1 MLEFSIIFFYCN
13 SSFYTRLYGF
23 RIGHGETM
31 EKRLFAIDGH
41 ALSYRAYYAFIK
53 NPLTN
58 SKGQNISAIFGFARM
73 LIKLIREEKP
83 DYLVVAF
90 DPPGKTFRFEM
101 FADYKANRLKMP
113 DDLRPQIEEIKRMVA
128 EIGIAV
134 IESPNHEA
142 DDVLGSIAKK
152 YSSAALK
159 VILVTS
165 DKDAYQ
171 LVDDTI
177 MIYANKK
184 GITEHE
190 MYDRVTVTEK
200 LGIVPEQVIDYMA
213 LVGDTSDNVP
223 GVRGI
228 GEKTA
233 QKLIKEYGSL
243 DNLYKNIISIK
254 GKLREQLEQGK
265 ESAYLSR
272 ELVTIRTNIDIPIEL
287 EKLKAPLLETG
298 AAYSYFMKMEMPSI
312 AGELGAG
319 TEVKKRTSTEIKEY
333 IAITSQKE
341 LEEAIKEI
349 TNAGVVSVDTETT
362 ALSPV
367 DAELVGISLSVREHS
382 GWYLPIIE
390 KSLFSQDVLDAS
402 NALSLIKPILEDE
415 KILKVGQNIKFD
427 INVLRGAG
435 IELRGTAFDTM
446 IASYLLNPGERNHNM
461 DDMAKRH
468 LDYTTITYDELVGK
482 GKKAVSITDVPL
494 ERLAEYAIEDADI
507 TFRLYNFFKPKIESD
522 EELKELF
529 DKVEMPL
536 VEVLAKMEWHG
547 VKIDIS
553 HFRMLSEENASL
565 LAKAENE
572 IYRIAGGP
580 FNINSTRELSN
591 LLFNRLKLK
600 PVKKTKT
607 GFSTDISVLEE
618 IKGSHEIID
627 HLIEYRTLIKLKSTY
642 IDALPKLVS
651 SKTGRLHTSYNQT
664 IVATGRLSSS
674 SPNLQNI
681 PVREEMGRRIRE
693 GFVPE
698 KGFCFMS
705 ADYSQIELRLAAH
718 LSNDERMIRAFK
730 EGLDIHSI
738 TAASVFG
745 VPIEEVS
752 PDMRRQAKII
762 NFATIY
768 GVSPYGLSQQADI
781 SVQQAAEFIKKHFE
795 TYPGLERYI
804 NETIEFAR
812 KNGFV
817 KTLLGRRRPLPE
829 INSDAKF
836 QREGA
841 ERVAINTPI
850 QGTSA
855 DMIKVAMVKIQ
866 KELDAKKLK
875 SKMILQVHD
884 ELVFEVFES
893 EKETVREIVRYEME
907 NAISLSVPVV
917 VDIGWGNN
925 WAAAH

>member
-1 MLEFSIIFFYCN
+1 
-13 SSFYTRLYGF
+13 
-23 RIGHGETM
+23 M

-41 ALSYRAYYAFIK
+41 ALCYRAYYAFIK

-73 LIKLIREEKP
+73 LIKLIQEEKP

-90 DPPGKTFRFEM
+90 DPPHKTFRFEM
-101 FADYKANRLKMP
+101 FPDYKANRLKMP
-113 DDLRPQIEEIKRMVA
+113 DDLRPQIDEIKRMVA
-128 EIGIAV
+128 ELGIPV
-134 IESPNHEA
+134 LESPDHEA

-152 YSSAALK
+152 YSSPSLK
-159 VILVTS
+159 VVLVTG

-171 LVDDTI
+171 LVDDNI
-177 MIYANKK
+177 IIYANKK
-184 GITEHE
+184 GIAEHE
-190 MYDRVTVTEK
+190 MYDRDAIAKK
-200 LGIVPEQVIDYMA
+200 LGITPAQVIDYMA
-213 LVGDTSDNVP
+213 LVGDTSDNIP

-233 QKLIKEYGSL
+233 QKLIREYGSL
-243 DNLYKNIISIK
+243 DNLYQNIASIK

-272 ELVTIRTNIDIPIEL
+272 DLVTIRTNIDIPVEL
-287 EKLKAPLLETG
+287 EKLKPPLLETG
-298 AAYSYFMKMEMPSI
+298 AAHSYFVKMEMPSI
-312 AGELGAG
+312 AKELGGDA
-319 TEVKKRTSTEIKEY
+319 EDRSTSTENKEY
-333 IAITSQKE
+333 ITIKSPKE
-341 LEEAIKEI
+341 LEEAIEAIK
-349 TNAGVVSVDTETT
+349 NARAVSVDTETT
-362 ALSPV
+362 ALSPM
-367 DAELVGISLSVREHS
+367 DAELVGISLSVREHA
-382 GWYLPIIE
+382 GWYLPIVQ
-390 KSLFSQDVLDAS
+390 KSLFSADIMDAS
-402 NALSLIKPILEDE
+402 EALSRIKPILEDE
-415 KILKVGQNIKFD
+415 KIIKIGQNIKYD
-427 INVLRGAG
+427 IIVLRSAG

-468 LDYTTITYDELVGK
+468 LGYTTITYGDLVGK
-482 GKKAVSITDVPL
+482 GKKAVAITDVPL

-507 TFRLYNFFKPKIESD
+507 TFRLYNFFRPKIESD
-522 EELKELF
+522 AEIKRLF
-529 DKVEMPL
+529 STVEMPL

-553 HFRMLSEENASL
+553 HFHMLSEENASL
-565 LAKAENE
+565 LAKAESE

-580 FNINSTRELSN
+580 FNINSTKELSDF
-591 LLFNRLKLK
+591 LFNRLKLK

-618 IKGSHEIID
+618 LKGRHEIID

-651 SKTGRLHTSYNQT
+651 PKTGRIHTSYNQT

-698 KGFCFMS
+698 NGYIFMS

-745 VPIEEVS
+745 VPIEEVT

-781 SVQQAAEFIKKHFE
+781 SVQEAAEFIKKHFE

-812 KNGFV
+812 KNGYV
-817 KTLLGRRRPLPE
+817 KTLLGRRRPLPD

-855 DMIKVAMVKIQ
+855 DMIKVAMVNIQ
-866 KELDAKKLK
+866 KELDARKFKTR
-875 SKMILQVHD
+875 MILQVHD

-893 EKETVREIVRYEME
+893 EKEIIQKIVRHEME
-907 NAISLSVPVV
+907 SAISLSVPVV
-917 VDIGWGNN
+917 VDIGWGRN
-925 WAAAH
+925 WAEAH